1 MGIEFG
7 IELEINLKT
16 KLEIELKSLSVG
28 LYGVKPDWPLAIR
41 KDLERAQVGKVFC
54 CLRKANYKAKLQVTF
69 GGDSLVDR

>member
-7 IELEINLKT
+7 
-16 KLEIELKSLSVG
+16 IELKSLSVG